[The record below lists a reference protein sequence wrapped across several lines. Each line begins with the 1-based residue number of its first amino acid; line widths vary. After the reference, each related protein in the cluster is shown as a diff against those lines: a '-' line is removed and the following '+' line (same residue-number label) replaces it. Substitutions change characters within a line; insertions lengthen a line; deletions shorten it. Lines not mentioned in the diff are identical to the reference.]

1 MNTPPPL
8 ALCFGEVLW
17 DFLPNGLYLGG
28 ASLNG
33 AYHLHRQG
41 LDVLLIS
48 AVGRDVLGDELLR
61 RLGQWGLPISG
72 LARLDHTPTGY
83 VRVAVG
89 ANGDARFD
97 IVTEV
102 AWDRIAASPAT
113 LEAAARAG
121 AFIFGSLAQRSP
133 FNRNTFERILAALP
147 PAALRVFDVN
157 LRPPYDDLVLVRELA
172 RKATVLKLNADEAA
186 RLAGREAE
194 AGREEA
200 CARSL
205 AAQTG
210 CSFIVITAGAR
221 GAGLLRN
228 NRWLWEPGRPVKVVD
243 TVGAGDAFVASLVMH
258 LLQARLPD
266 QEILSRA
273 CRLGEWVAS
282 HPGGTPAYDSSTP
295 R

>member
-1 MNTPPPL
+1 MSTPLPL

-17 DFLPNGLYLGG
+17 DFLPGGLYPGG

-72 LARLDHTPTGY
+72 LARLENIPTGY

-97 IVTEV
+97 IVTDV
-102 AWDRIAASPAT
+102 AWDRISASPAT

-133 FNRNTFERILAALP
+133 FNRKTFDHILATLP
-147 PAALRVFDVN
+147 PTALRVFDVN

-186 RLAGREAE
+186 RLAGKEPA
-194 AGREEA
+194 AGQEEG

-210 CSFIVITAGAR
+210 CGFIVITAGAR

-228 NRWLWEPGRPVKVVD
+228 NRWLWEPGRPVKVAD
-243 TVGAGDAFVASLVMH
+243 TVGAGDAFVASLVAH

-266 QEILSRA
+266 REILTRA

-282 HPGGTPAYDSSTP
+282 HSGATPAYDSSTP
-295 R
+295 L

>member
-1 MNTPPPL
+1 MSAPLPL

-17 DFLPNGLYLGG
+17 DFLPDGLYLGG

-33 AYHLHRQG
+33 AYHMHRQG

-97 IVTEV
+97 IVMDV
-102 AWDRIAASPAT
+102 AWDRISASPAT

-147 PAALRVFDVN
+147 PAAQRIFDVN
-157 LRPPYDDLVLVRELA
+157 LRPPYDDLALVRELA
-172 RKATVLKLNADEAA
+172 RKATVLKLNAEEAA
-186 RLAGREAE
+186 RLAGKEAG

-200 CARSL
+200 CARIL

-221 GAGLLRN
+221 GAGLLHN
-228 NRWLWEPGRPVKVVD
+228 NRWLWEPGRPVKVAD
-243 TVGAGDAFVASLVMH
+243 TVGAGDAFVASLVAH

-266 QEILSRA
+266 QEILTRA

-282 HPGGTPAYDSSTP
+282 HSGATPAYDSSTP